1 MGRAVNSGGFIVG
14 TVDARDGSQI
24 DYGIVSRAFP
34 DVNDQQNGGPE
45 RRGGVKVDFFKAKA
59 GRYGINGTV
68 FISQQAAG
76 KNTYYH
82 GGDKVGEEGEGLGNF
97 L

>member
-1 MGRAVNSGGFIVG
+1 MGRAVNSGGVIVG

-45 RRGGVKVDFFKAKA
+45 RRGGVKVDFFKA
-59 GRYGINGTV
+59 
-68 FISQQAAG
+68 
-76 KNTYYH
+76 
-82 GGDKVGEEGEGLGNF
+82 
-97 L
+97 

>member
-34 DVNDQQNGGPE
+34 DVNDQQNGGLE
-45 RRGGVKVDFFKAKA
+45 RRGGVKVDFFKA
-59 GRYGINGTV
+59 
-68 FISQQAAG
+68 
-76 KNTYYH
+76 
-82 GGDKVGEEGEGLGNF
+82 
-97 L
+97 